1 MNLYRYSVNL
11 KAGLFALGIIIV
23 VSLLWYTQTLVAELQ
38 TNERKLLDFYAQLI
52 GKVATEAQSEDLG
65 FVFDQVIQQIQF
77 PIVVTSDD
85 GRAVSWRNVQV
96 DSSLTDAA
104 QQVYLA
110 RLIKRMDRNHQPVDV
125 RYGDRVI
132 SRIHYGDS
140 SIVSQLQWLPFVE
153 IVVAALFIL
162 VGFAGFSL
170 IRNSEK
176 SSIWVGMAREMAH
189 QLGTPVS
196 ALMGWTQ
203 LLRDRGST
211 DDETL
216 DELEQDVHRLEQ
228 IADRFHKIGS
238 LPHFELWDL
247 HLLAESSAAYFRQRL
262 PKAADTTITV
272 TGSSTQVRG
281 AETLVQ
287 WALENLIKNAL
298 EAHDADILEDG
309 RVGNNYQAL
318 VTFDGDLR
326 SFAYAMEHAAPK
338 AKVSLLSSVEA
349 VAPGKAFDLGIYFQL
364 EPGWNIYWQNPGDS
378 GLAPRVTWTLPDGF
392 SVGELRYP
400 IPKRHHSPGDIVT
413 NILSGDPM
421 LIAQV
426 TPPADLKGDSLRL
439 RANVTYLVCSDKCI
453 REQAI
458 VSIDVSVLARGAETV
473 EANARLLGRA
483 RRAQPQSTSKS
494 LTVTPRLSPP
504 TLRSGSKFTFEL
516 DVKIKRGM
524 HIQSNTPTLDS
535 LIPADVFL
543 YRTPGVFFEKAVYP

>member
-96 DSSLTDAA
+96 DSSLSDAA

-110 RLIKRMDRNHQPVDV
+110 RLIARMDRSHQPVDV

-211 DDETL
+211 DNETL

-272 TGSSTQVRG
+272 TGSSTQVLG

-298 EAHDADILEDG
+298 DACQG
-309 RVGNNYQAL
+309 RKGVI
-318 VTFDGDLR
+318 
-326 SFAYAMEHAAPK
+326 EIK
-338 AKVSLLSSVEA
+338 VEA
-349 VAPGKAFDLGIYFQL
+349 GSDRRGRPVSIIEVWDNGAGINLRDRRNIFRPGFSTKRRGWGLGLSLTRRIVEDIHRGRLRLVSSQ
-364 EPGWNIYWQNPGDS
+364 PGETVI
-378 GLAPRVTWTLPDGF
+378 RITLPGGG
-392 SVGELRYP
+392 GE
-400 IPKRHHSPGDIVT
+400 
-413 NILSGDPM
+413 
-421 LIAQV
+421 
-426 TPPADLKGDSLRL
+426 
-439 RANVTYLVCSDKCI
+439 
-453 REQAI
+453 E
-458 VSIDVSVLARGAETV
+458 
-473 EANARLLGRA
+473 
-483 RRAQPQSTSKS
+483 
-494 LTVTPRLSPP
+494 
-504 TLRSGSKFTFEL
+504 
-516 DVKIKRGM
+516 
-524 HIQSNTPTLDS
+524 
-535 LIPADVFL
+535 
-543 YRTPGVFFEKAVYP
+543 